1 MEIYIKPS
9 KKILLEERQIVYL
22 QDIVEI
28 ISTADINEK
37 LKNEKVFEISEVV
50 KKNYL
55 VSITDI
61 VKLIKKKFPD
71 YSIINLGETD
81 TVVEYSPSIIK
92 ENIFLK
98 TLRII
103 FVCIVLFM
111 GAATAIMSF
120 HSDAQI
126 PDVFKNYYKI
136 FFGRE
141 IENPKIIAVPYSIGL
156 ATGIIIF
163 FNHIGGKKITKD
175 PTPIEV
181 EMSLYDTDIYNTLV
195 DSIQTQQNNTK
206 KEIGGQ

>member
-28 ISTADINEK
+28 IATADINEK